1 MLFRQDQVNENFF
14 LQISTDFC
22 FILLNIAFISDM
34 DFRDR
39 FNAIITEHIESIKK
53 CRLRRENLGET
64 EFGTVLRRLIEE
76 CSPETLESFQNDQS
90 DEGEGR
96 QIQERDNDYL
106 IQHLLENDKRLEELT
121 RIQQETYTHIQ
132 QHLVDHDE
140 RLVAFMRFQQE
151 QERARLNHN
160 EHLMSFFHIEEMRQ
174 QGQERNDRI
183 VGQILQRIEQLT
195 EFVIRQQQLQAI
207 DTEPVRQLVNRSLE
221 NNELL
226 RRAND
231 QDSASPVRQQQQ
243 EQQGFHITLNTF
255 KELIQ
260 TTVLLCTLFI
270 LLKNR

>member
-1 MLFRQDQVNENFF
+1 
-14 LQISTDFC
+14 
-22 FILLNIAFISDM
+22 M

-90 DEGEGR
+90 DKGEGR
-96 QIQERDNDYL
+96 QIQERDNDHL

-121 RIQQETYTHIQ
+121 RIQEETYTRIQ

-140 RLVAFMRFQQE
+140 RLVAFMRFQKE
-151 QERARLNHN
+151 QEHARLNQN

-183 VGQILQRIEQLT
+183 LGQLLQRIEQLT

-207 DTEPVRQLVNRSLE
+207 DTESVRQLVNRSLE

-231 QDSASPVRQQQQ
+231 QDSAPPVRQQQQ

-255 KELIQ
+255 KDLIQ

-270 LLKNR
+270 FLKDR